1 MPPRAPPPYAKSRN
15 SYAAFAYS
23 DVEMKITWLG
33 HAAFLIEGRDR
44 VLVDPFLT
52 GNPKASVSP
61 DEIDCDIICVT
72 HGHADHLGDALAI
85 ARRTGAMIAS
95 IVEMSMY
102 IERCDLKSVG
112 FNLGGTA
119 HIRDTDITMV
129 PAFHSSSI
137 GAPGLEFSA
146 AMPVGLVIDSGKPV
160 YHAGDTCV
168 FSDMKL
174 IGELYRPEVALLP
187 TGGFFTMDPRQ
198 AALATSLIKPK
209 VVVPMHYGTW
219 DPIDSDP
226 KEFERLVNEAAP
238 DVKVT
243 ILEPGQ
249 SLEV

>member
-1 MPPRAPPPYAKSRN
+1 
-15 SYAAFAYS
+15 
-23 DVEMKITWLG
+23 VKITWLG
-33 HAAFLIEGRDR
+33 HAAFLIEGRDK

-61 DEIDCDIICVT
+61 EDVDCDLICVT
-72 HGHADHLGDALAI
+72 HGHADHLGDALDI
-85 ARRTGAMIAS
+85 ARRTGAVIAS

-102 IERCDLKSVG
+102 IERCDLRSIG

-119 HIRDTDITMV
+119 RVRDTDVTMV
-129 PAFHSSSI
+129 HSSSI

-146 AMPVGLVIDSGKPV
+146 AMAVGLVIDSGKPV

-168 FSDMKL
+168 FSDMRL

-187 TGGFFTMDPRQ
+187 TGGFFTMDPKQ
-198 AALATSLIKPK
+198 AALATTLINPK

-226 KEFERLVNEAAP
+226 KEFERLVKEAAP
-238 DVKVT
+238 DVKVA